1 MLFPG
6 SEEEKCALLL
16 IRLKKTQKPLLFCT
30 LEGLTPLTQ
39 LKMAKFFQS
48 FKAIKSLL
56 QNLDLSKLQ
65 QLSQKVDLNEMLG
78 VVSKMSEEDLGKMM
92 KMLKSGGGKSREL
105 PEINGDFYE
114 LGKTLSPEE
123 REIQL
128 RVRDFMNKEI
138 RPIANEYWN
147 KAEFPHHIIPKMAA
161 LNIGGLTY
169 KGYGCPGHSALLEGF
184 LAMEMARVDTSISTF
199 FGVQSGLA
207 MGSIYICGSEEQ
219 KQQWLPKMQKMETLG
234 AFGLT
239 EPEVGSGVAGGLTTT
254 CKKEGEEWIING
266 QKKWIGNATFAD
278 ITIIWARDLG
288 DGQVKGFIVRK
299 DNPGFHPEK
308 MENKM
313 ALRTVQNALI
323 TMKDCRV
330 PEVDRLQEAHSF
342 KDTAKVL
349 RMTRA
354 GVAWQAVGCARGAYE
369 AALKYTNDR
378 VQFGRPI
385 ASFQLV
391 QDLLVTMLCDL
402 TAMQTMVFR
411 LSQMQDKEELLDE
424 HASLAKVFCTLR
436 MRSIVDQARELF
448 GGNGILLEYDIAR
461 FVADAE
467 AIYSYEGTKEINS
480 LIVGRAITGH
490 SAFV

>member
-1 MLFPG
+1 M
-6 SEEEKCALLL
+6 
-16 IRLKKTQKPLLFCT
+16 I
-30 LEGLTPLTQ
+30 
-39 LKMAKFFQS
+39 
-48 FKAIKSLL
+48 
-56 QNLDLSKLQ
+56 
-65 QLSQKVDLNEMLG
+65 G
-78 VVSKMSEEDLGKMM
+78 VVSGMSEDDLRKMM
-92 KMLKSGGGKSREL
+92 KMMKSGGKKKEI
-105 PEINGDFYE
+105 PEVNGDFYE
-114 LGKTLSPEE
+114 LGKTLTIQEQ
-123 REIQL
+123 EIVL
-128 RVRDFMNKEI
+128 RVRDFMNREI
-138 RPIANEYWN
+138 KPIANEYWS

-161 LNIGGLTY
+161 LNIAGLTY
-169 KGYGCPGHSALLEGF
+169 HGYGCPGRSALLEGF
-184 LAMEMARVDTSISTF
+184 LAMEMARVDSSISTF

-219 KQQWLPKMQKMETLG
+219 KLEWLPKMQKMEVLG

-239 EPEVGSGVAGGLTTT
+239 EPEVGSGAAGGLTTT
-254 CKKEGEEWIING
+254 CRREGDEWVLNG
-266 QKKWIGNATFAD
+266 QKKWIGNATFSD
-278 ITIIWARDLG
+278 ITIIWARDLE
-288 DGQVKGFIVRK
+288 DQQVKGFIVRK
-299 DNPGFHPEK
+299 ENPGFHPEK

-323 TMKDCRV
+323 TMKNCRI
-330 PEVDRLQEAHSF
+330 PEKDRLQEANSF
-342 KDTAKVL
+342 RDTAKVL

-369 AALKYTNDR
+369 AALRYTNQR
-378 VQFGRPI
+378 EQFGRPI

-391 QDLLVTMLCDL
+391 QDLLVTMLGDL

-411 LSQMQDKEELLDE
+411 LSQMQDKDELLDE

-436 MRSIVDQARELF
+436 MRSIVDHARELF

>member
-1 MLFPG
+1 
-6 SEEEKCALLL
+6 
-16 IRLKKTQKPLLFCT
+16 
-30 LEGLTPLTQ
+30 
-39 LKMAKFFQS
+39 MAKFLKS
-48 FKAIKSLL
+48 FSFLKSLL
-56 QNLDLSKLQ
+56 KNLDVSKLQ
-65 QLSQKVDLNEMLG
+65 TLSDKVDLGELIAIVSEM
-78 VVSKMSEEDLGKMM
+78 KEEDLAKMVKMM
-92 KMLKSGGGKSREL
+92 KGDGGRKKAI
-105 PEINGDFYE
+105 PEVNGDFYGLE
-114 LGKTLSPEE
+114 NSLTPEE
-123 REIQL
+123 RGIQL
-128 RVRDFMNKEI
+128 KVREFMNREI

-147 KAEFPHHIIPKMAA
+147 KAEFPFHIIPKMAE
-161 LNIGGLTY
+161 LNLAGMTY
-169 KGYGCPGHSALLEGF
+169 QGYGCGGHSALLEGF
-184 LAMEMARVDTSISTF
+184 VAMEMARIDTSISTF

-207 MGSIYICGSEEQ
+207 MGSIYVCGSEEQ
-219 KQQWLPKMQKMETLG
+219 KQEWLPKMQKLETIG

-239 EPEVGSGVAGGLTTT
+239 EPEVGSAVAGGLTTT
-254 CKKEGEEWIING
+254 CKREDDEWIING
-266 QKKWIGNATFAD
+266 QKKWIGNATFSD
-278 ITIIWARDLG
+278 ITIIWARDL
-288 DGQVKGFIVRK
+288 DDNQVKGFIVRK
-299 DNPGFHPEK
+299 DNPGFQADK

-330 PEVDRLQEAHSF
+330 PETDRLQEANSF

-378 VQFGRPI
+378 NQFGRPI

-391 QDLLVTMLCDL
+391 QDLLVTMLGDL

-411 LSQMQDKEELLDE
+411 LSQMQDKGELLDE

-436 MRSIVDQARELF
+436 MRSIVDHSRELF